1 MIEKHSKV
9 QTIHSDVESF
19 DPGFRFHFSNRSRMG
34 GGWKSQKLNFNRNL
48 LQRSPDTVSVCV
60 NFVSFAPANENLF
73 WFFVV
78 EIFLL
83 FSFFFQ
89 KEREKMSP

>member
-1 MIEKHSKV
+1 MLSHLIRA
-9 QTIHSDVESF
+9 SDFISQIDRGWGE
-19 DPGFRFHFSNRSRMG
+19 
-34 GGWKSQKLNFNRNL
+34 GWKSQKLNFNRNL

>member
-1 MIEKHSKV
+1 
-9 QTIHSDVESF
+9 VEISETEF
-19 DPGFRFHFSNRSRMG
+19 Q
-34 GGWKSQKLNFNRNL
+34 SQFVAEVTGYR
-48 LQRSPDTVSVCV
+48 VCVCV

-78 EIFLL
+78 EILLL

-89 KEREKMSP
+89 REREREKMSP